1 MDLELKGKVAVI
13 TGASRGLGLAT
24 AQALAAEGC
33 QVVLGARGLEG
44 LTRAAEQ
51 ISTGWRGPKVV
62 PVTADVSTPDG
73 VDHLIETAVVE
84 CGGIDILVN
93 NVGIGRGGTLEQTTD
108 ADWREAFDNTLFPA
122 IRCSQLAVPHM
133 RQRGGGVIVIISSI
147 YGREAGGRMT
157 YNVVKAAEI
166 SFTKSLAQQLARD
179 EIRRRCRAWFDPV
192 RGRIVV
198 EATAG
203 GSEGNRGVHPAR
215 AAVRPFRHGPG
226 NRQPG
231 CVPLVAEGELGERH
245 HRCCRRLPVQDV
257 LGAVCGSR

>member
-1 MDLELKGKVAVI
+1 MDLDLKGKVAVI

-33 QVVLGARGLEG
+33 HVVLGARGLEG
-44 LTRAAEQ
+44 LTRAAEK
-51 ISTGWRGPKVV
+51 ISAGWRGPKVV
-62 PVTADVSTPDG
+62 PVTADVSTAEG

-93 NVGIGRGGTLEQTTD
+93 NVGIGRGGMLEQTTD

-133 RQRGGGVIVIISSI
+133 RQRGGGVVVIVSSI

-179 EIRRRCRAWFDPV
+179 EIR
-192 RGRIVV
+192 VV
-198 EATAG
+198 GIAPGSIMFEG
-203 GSEGNRGVHPAR
+203 GSWWKRQQEDPKGIEEFVKRELPFGRFGKPEEIGNVIAFLASPR
-215 AAVRPFRHGPG
+215 ASWVSGTTVVVD
-226 NRQPG
+226 G
-231 CVPLVAEGELGERH
+231 C
-245 HRCCRRLPVQDV
+245 Q
-257 LGAVCGSR
+257 SRMF